1 MKLLLFL
8 GRLFF
13 LLSQI
18 EQIMQIIY
26 WSIIIN
32 IIIFLSANT
41 CVNPYN
47 LRKIKIK

>member
-1 MKLLLFL
+1 MKLLLFWAA
-8 GRLFF
+8 FF
-13 LLSQI
+13 LLPQI
-18 EQIMQIIY
+18 EQIMQVIY

-32 IIIFLSANT
+32 VIIFLSANT